1 MQNHLLP
8 FSLDATNFV
17 LALIVLPT
25 PQMTPNAIKA
35 EVPPTLPGGAF
46 FWCDKPGCP
55 EMGHAE
61 VRLAPETGL
70 FFWRRSAG
78 ILL

>member
-8 FSLDATNFV
+8 FSLNATNFV

-46 FWCDKPGCP
+46 FGAISLDVPRWDTLK
-55 EMGHAE
+55 
-61 VRLAPETGL
+61 
-70 FFWRRSAG
+70 
-78 ILL
+78 